1 MTATLPDLD
10 LELLHDR
17 QYSVQVYRKNDHEL
31 LARGHVRDVKP
42 PGLYVEGDPDPLVLH
57 DMVVDLTVA
66 YPSYEIAGVEVV
78 FDTHPQPTCPAISGG
93 YQQLVG
99 LSVTR
104 GYTHR
109 LRELFGGPRG
119 CAHVTALLQAM
130 GPALIQSG
138 WSMRISE
145 SRRAHREALP
155 GEDANPDGGDDERVR
170 IDRVGRNVNTCHVW
184 AEDGDLLRRVAAGER
199 VGPGLPIQQRLR
211 ERGEDPDTWW
221 DRQD

>member
-1 MTATLPDLD
+1 MTATDLD
-10 LELLHDR
+10 LDPDPELALLHDR
-17 QYSVQVYRKNDHEL
+17 RSSVRVFRKNDEEL
-31 LARGHVRDVKP
+31 LDRGHARAVKP
-42 PGLYVEGDPDPLVLH
+42 AGLYVEGDPDPLVLH

-66 YPSYEIAGVEVV
+66 FPSYEITGAEVV
-78 FDTHPQPTCPAISGG
+78 FDTYPQPTCPGISAG

-104 GYTHR
+104 GFTHR

-138 WSMRISE
+138 WSMRIST
-145 SRRAHREALP
+145 RRSARRD
-155 GEDANPDGGDDERVR
+155 GETLAVGDAQTARS
-170 IDRVGRNVNTCHVW
+170 DRVGRNVNTCHVW

-199 VGPGLPIQQRLR
+199 VGPG
-211 ERGEDPDTWW
+211 
-221 DRQD
+221 